1 MSNRPFISEFI
12 HGQPLKPAGSSLVMA
27 EWVAAGTPNGHVPE
41 RIAPLHKHNN
51 DDEAWYVLEG
61 TLGFQI
67 GDERVEADAG
77 QAVIVPRGTPH
88 TYWNPKPEQAKYLI
102 IMTTTIHSL
111 IEGIHNAAQRD
122 LATIKELFKK
132 HDSELLEM

>member
-1 MSNRPFISEFI
+1 
-12 HGQPLKPAGSSLVMA
+12 MA
-27 EWVAAGTPNGHVPE
+27 EWIAEGTPDGRMPE

-67 GDERVEADAG
+67 GDKILEANAS
-77 QAVIVPRGTPH
+77 QAVVVPRGTPH

-102 IMTTTIHSL
+102 IMTAKIHSL
-111 IEGIHNAAQRD
+111 IEGIHHATQRD
-122 LATIKELFKK
+122 QETMKELFRKY
-132 HDSELLEM
+132 DSELL